1 MCIIPYA
8 TQQGEISFCAYNT
21 GIGWR
26 QIIENMY
33 KNASVAD
40 WYRSHGKHEIY
51 AKGKAVPL
59 GEFRTKLQLRE
70 EDVNRHREV
79 AHDIPQ
85 TAAEEERMRRKLEW
99 QERQARELY
108 EQMVL
113 KKPKAQLIQLGA
125 AAKPAAPPVEPV
137 GASAQGDD

>member
-1 MCIIPYA
+1 
-8 TQQGEISFCAYNT
+8 
-21 GIGWR
+21 
-26 QIIENMY
+26 MY

-40 WYRSHGKHEIY
+40 WYRSNGKHEIY

-59 GEFRTKLQLRE
+59 GEFRTKLRLRE

-85 TAAEEERMRRKLEW
+85 TAAEEERARRKLDW
-99 QERQARELY
+99 QARQARELY
-108 EQMVL
+108 EEMVL
-113 KKPKAQLIQLGA
+113 KKPKPQLIQLGA
-125 AAKPAAPPVEPV
+125 TAKPVTPTVESV